1 MTVLGTLAANWT
13 SAEDPAKN
21 IEGAVLDQAK
31 QLDRFLVDIE
41 RRAFRIAQI
50 ALRDVDDALDAVQD
64 AMIKLASRYAAR
76 PPVEWRPLFHRILE
90 NTIRDMQRRRAIR
103 RRVMAWVPQWRH
115 DAEIPEEDPVDLAA
129 DPRPHGADDA
139 MRAQAFERL
148 EESLHRLP
156 PRQRQAFVLRNLEGL
171 DVAET
176 AAAMACSEGS
186 VKTHYSRAVHALRA
200 RLGEV
205 W

>member
-1 MTVLGTLAANWT
+1 MAVFDTLAANWT
-13 SAEDPAKN
+13 SAEDPATN
-21 IEGAVLDQAK
+21 AEGGVLDQTK

-76 PPVEWRPLFHRILE
+76 PPIEWRPLFHRILE

-103 RRVMAWVPQWRH
+103 RRVMAWVPRWRQ
-115 DAEIPEEDPVDLAA
+115 DAETADEDPVDLAA
-129 DPRPHGADDA
+129 DPHPHGADSA
-139 MRAQAFERL
+139 MRAQAL
-148 EESLHRLP
+148 EQLDASLRRLP
-156 PRQRQAFVLRNLEGL
+156 ARQRQAFVLRNFEGL

>member
-1 MTVLGTLAANWT
+1 MAAFDTLAPSWT
-13 SAEDPAKN
+13 RSEGPATN
-21 IEGAVLDQAK
+21 EEGAVLDHSR
-31 QLDRFLVDIE
+31 QLDRFLADVE

-76 PPVEWRPLFHRILE
+76 PAAEWRPLFHRILE
-90 NTIRDMQRRRAIR
+90 NTIRDVQRRRTIR
-103 RRVMAWVPQWRH
+103 RRVIAWMPRWRQ
-115 DAEIPEEDPVDLAA
+115 DVDSSDEDPTELAA
-129 DPRPHGADDA
+129 DPNPDGAERA
-139 MRAQAFERL
+139 MRAQALERL
-148 EESLHRLP
+148 EDSLRALP
-156 PRQRQAFVLRNLEGL
+156 ARQRQAFVLRNLEGL
-171 DVAET
+171 DIAET